1 MASAD
6 WSLRNPAWPFP
17 LSPHSPAPHSLPLT
31 STCYWRAER
40 FLNLTVTQS
49 LFPSIVTA
57 LQESI
62 PIPPFSHALLSLS
75 QILLLCSFPCL
86 QRQEREEGQQRAKST
101 RAESGDRGAVWVWSL
116 MCMTLGKQYRFLSGH
131 RCCHLQT
138 ELGAPRA
145 ETQCHMLCRY
155 WCHED
160 AKNKSVLAFTNL
172 LSNVIFF
179 MTHTHIYSDR
189 EIN

>member
-1 MASAD
+1 MLLESRA
-6 WSLRNPAWPFP
+6 L
-17 LSPHSPAPHSLPLT
+17 LKPHSHPEFVPQYCYCSTGVSSYPSHSLMLF
-31 STCYWRAER
+31 SR
-40 FLNLTVTQS
+40 FLR
-49 LFPSIVTA
+49 
-57 LQESI
+57 
-62 PIPPFSHALLSLS
+62 FSR
-75 QILLLCSFPCL
+75 LCSFPCL

-155 WCHED
+155 WCHEN
-160 AKNKSVLAFTNL
+160 AKNKTVLAFTNL
-172 LSNVIFF
+172 LNNITFF
-179 MTHTHIYSDR
+179 LTSVPPPPLPPRDWIIVASCCQV
-189 EIN
+189 

>member
-1 MASAD
+1 MRQTCIHPSPGSVPRMLSSMANINSPSHSD
-6 WSLRNPAWPFP
+6 SHWIRPSGSLEDA
-17 LSPHSPAPHSLPLT
+17 
-31 STCYWRAER
+31 
-40 FLNLTVTQS
+40 
-49 LFPSIVTA
+49 
-57 LQESI
+57 
-62 PIPPFSHALLSLS
+62 
-75 QILLLCSFPCL
+75 
-86 QRQEREEGQQRAKST
+86 RQEREEGQQRAKST

-172 LSNVIFF
+172 LSNVTFF
-179 MTHTHIYSDR
+179 MTCTHTHIFR
-189 EIN
+189 